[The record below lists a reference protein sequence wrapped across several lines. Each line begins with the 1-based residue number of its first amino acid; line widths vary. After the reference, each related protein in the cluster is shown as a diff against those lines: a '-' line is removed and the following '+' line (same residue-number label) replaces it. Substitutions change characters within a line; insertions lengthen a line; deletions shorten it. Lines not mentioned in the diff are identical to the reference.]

1 MTTFA
6 FFAEGQGSKEIV
18 AGGATAVYKQPLP
31 IGTFAV
37 IARIRARNRINGL
50 TAVQGALSFQGGAL
64 IGPKTTN
71 DLSTVVLKQDEAETI
86 VLHAVLAT
94 NAAATVFLQCG
105 VTAGKAEISAGRIT
119 TIQLKDPNALTI
131 TKPTIEF
138 FSV

>member
-18 AGGATAVYKQPLP
+18 AGGANAVYKQPLP

-37 IARIRARNRINGL
+37 IARIQARNRINGL
-50 TAVQGALSFQGGAL
+50 TVVQGALSFQGGAL

-71 DLSTVVLKQDEAETI
+71 DLSTVLLKPDEAETL

-94 NAAATVFLQCG
+94 NASATVFLQCG
-105 VTAGKAEISAGRIT
+105 VTTGRAEISAGRIT

-131 TKPTIEF
+131 TKPIIESF
-138 FSV
+138 PA

>member
-1 MTTFA
+1 MRC
-6 FFAEGQGSKEIV
+6 I
-18 AGGATAVYKQPLP
+18 GA
-31 IGTFAV
+31 
-37 IARIRARNRINGL
+37 
-50 TAVQGALSFQGGAL
+50 
-64 IGPKTTN
+64 KTTN

-138 FSV
+138 FPV